1 MDNLS
6 NRSLGE
12 LFGDLGHDVARLVRK
27 EIELARLELGGI
39 ASLFARRAA
48 FIAIGAALC
57 LGGGVSLLATATL
70 AGIAMGLSPLGA
82 SAIVTAVVFATG
94 VFLAWRGLAALRKD
108 SLVPTETIKTM
119 KDTAAWARLQSS

>member
-27 EIELARLELGGI
+27 EIELARLEIGGI

-48 FIAIGAALC
+48 FIAIGAVLC
-57 LGGGVSLLATATL
+57 LAGGLSLLATATL

-82 SAIVTAVVFATG
+82 SAIVTVV
-94 VFLAWRGLAALRKD
+94 VLAIGALLVWRGLAALRQD
-108 SLVPTETIKTM
+108 SLVPTETIKSM
-119 KDTAAWARLQSS
+119 KDTAEWARLQAS